1 MLFGQHAASSCKS
14 KISCQ
19 NCQMRHH
26 TSICPSTPE
35 AGLTATN
42 VQPFNTSVVHPVVIV
57 QINGRK
63 FRALLDSG
71 ASNSFISQTL
81 VNLIG
86 AQAVKTS
93 TRQISTLMG
102 TKTTKMLQF
111 DLSLEVLKGD
121 FSLKVCATMIKKR
134 ELLQLVMTH

>member
-1 MLFGQHAASSCKS
+1 
-14 KISCQ
+14 
-19 NCQMRHH
+19 
-26 TSICPSTPE
+26 
-35 AGLTATN
+35 
-42 VQPFNTSVVHPVVIV
+42 VHPVVIV